1 MQERVTLNQV
11 LEVERGRGRRE
22 EEGRRLEEVT
32 QHLRDSLNKERGAR
46 RRLEEEA
53 ELDTVGRLV
62 VRQLQQDLQVEGG
75 HMYRTLLI
83 MKLS

>member
-1 MQERVTLNQV
+1 M
-11 LEVERGRGRRE
+11 ERGRGRRE

-46 RRLEEEA
+46 WRLEEEA

-62 VRQLQQDLQVEGG
+62 VRQLQQDLQVEGDICIV
-75 HMYRTLLI
+75 HC
-83 MKLS
+83 

>member
-62 VRQLQQDLQVEGG
+62 VRQLQQDLQVEGDICIV
-75 HMYRTLLI
+75 HC
-83 MKLS
+83 